1 MGSVPISLLLF
12 LLFLAPPALA
22 LDHRSLA
29 LVVNTQDPLSVAIGE
44 YYAERR
50 GIGFQNVVKVAFE
63 PKPSLT
69 REEFAS
75 LMTEIKSQVRPHV
88 QAYAIAWS
96 APWKVECMS
105 ITSAFAFGF
114 NPASCAWGCKPTPP
128 SRYFNAKS
136 SRPFSD
142 LGIRPAMLLA

>member
-1 MGSVPISLLLF
+1 MGYVPIF
-12 LLFLAPPALA
+12 LLFFCVSASA
-22 LDHRSLA
+22 LDHRELA

-50 GIGFQNVVKVAFE
+50 GIGFQNVVKVAFA

-75 LMTEIKSQVRPHV
+75 VMQEVESQVRPQV
-88 QAYAIAWS
+88 QAYAIAWA

-114 NPASCAWGCKPTPP
+114 NPASC
-128 SRYFNAKS
+128 
-136 SRPFSD
+136 
-142 LGIRPAMLLA
+142 